1 VLKISLYVLHLYPY
15 LKLTLNNSI
24 MLRKLSIPAVFILL
38 SASILLLPSFTVAP
52 DKGLFIDKQQ
62 EQKAFVLLNKVRQD
76 PNAYS
81 ERYGV
86 SLRGIS
92 PRPNLTW
99 NDSLTAVAERKAL
112 SMAYNGYF
120 GHVDPKGY
128 GINFYV
134 NRAYPLS
141 DDLLKDKKLSTL
153 EAIQGGA
160 MSGEVAIKYI
170 VTDYNNEDP
179 TGKQLILGEGDFN
192 SSLTDVGIGYVHA
205 TTSNKYQSYTV
216 IILAKRK

>member
-1 VLKISLYVLHLYPY
+1 
-15 LKLTLNNSI
+15 
-24 MLRKLSIPAVFILL
+24 MLRKLSIISAFSLL
-38 SASILLLPSFTVAP
+38 ALGLFVLPSFTMYP
-52 DKGLFIDKQQ
+52 EKGVYIDRAQ
-62 EQKAFVLLNKVRQD
+62 EQKALVLLNKVRQD
-76 PNAYS
+76 PNSYS

-92 PRPNLTW
+92 PRPNLIW
-99 NDSLTAVAERKAL
+99 NDSLAAVAERKAM

-128 GINFYV
+128 GINYYV
-134 NRAYPLS
+134 NRAYPIS

-160 MSGEVAIKYI
+160 PSGEGAIKYI
-170 VTDYNNEDP
+170 VTNYNNEDA
-179 TGKQLILGEGDFN
+179 TGRQLILGEGDFN
-192 SSLTDVGIGYVHA
+192 GSLNEVGIGYVHA
-205 TTSNKYQSYTV
+205 TTSTKYQSYTV

>member
-1 VLKISLYVLHLYPY
+1 
-15 LKLTLNNSI
+15 
-24 MLRKLSIPAVFILL
+24 MLRKLSIIAGFSLL
-38 SASILLLPSFTVAP
+38 AACLFLLPSFTINP
-52 DKGLFIDKQQ
+52 EKGVFIDRQQ

-92 PRPNLTW
+92 PRPNLVW
-99 NDSLTAVAERKAL
+99 NDSLAAVAERKAL

-128 GINFYV
+128 GINYYV
-134 NRAYPLS
+134 NRAYPIS
-141 DDLLKDKKLSTL
+141 DDLMKDKKQSTL

-160 MSGEVAIKYI
+160 PSGEGAIKYI
-170 VTDYNNEDP
+170 VTNYNNEDP
-179 TGKQLILGEGDFN
+179 TGRQLVLGEGDFN
-192 SSLTDVGIGYVHA
+192 SSLNEVGIGYVHA
-205 TTSNKYQSYTV
+205 TTSTKYQTYTV
-216 IILAKRK
+216 IIIAKRK

>member
-1 VLKISLYVLHLYPY
+1 
-15 LKLTLNNSI
+15 
-24 MLRKLSIPAVFILL
+24 MLGKLSIITGFMLL
-38 SASILLLPSFTVAP
+38 ALCLLLLPSFTINP
-52 DKGLFIDKQQ
+52 EKGVFIDRAQ

-76 PNAYS
+76 PNSFS
-81 ERYGV
+81 ERYGT

-92 PRPNLTW
+92 PRPNLIW
-99 NDSLTAVAERKAL
+99 NDSLAAVAERKAM

-128 GINFYV
+128 GINYYV
-134 NRAYPLS
+134 NRSYPIS

-160 MSGEVAIKYI
+160 PSGEGAIKYI
-170 VTDYNNEDP
+170 VTNYNNEDP
-179 TGKQLILGEGDFN
+179 TGRQLILGEGDFN
-192 SSLTDVGIGYVHA
+192 SSLTEVGIGYVHA
-205 TTSNKYQSYTV
+205 TTSTKYQSYTV